1 MWSDRNTVK
10 CPLGTFSALAF
21 SRDDSLLAA
30 GTTKGW
36 VYLYQ
41 LVPEFAELNRAPIHS
56 KGINYIRFS
65 KDESDP
71 PGKPGNFLL
80 TCSDDATVVLRRVAD
95 LSNIRSYHGSLD
107 ALLCCDVSPQ
117 NDQIIAAG
125 LDTMLHLW
133 AATSD
138 IQLMFASAHTDVI
151 TSIHFSANADFAIS
165 SSFDGLCRIWS
176 VKQMIVL
183 KTFFWRNVDSV
194 MYARF
199 LPSELCFLAAGDD
212 GVLRIVDILGNRVV
226 GQCVGHSNDGN
237 PMSIHF
243 CTRRHGA
250 AGRIAEI
257 IVPSD
262 DGSVK
267 CWDFATQR
275 MLWDLQVG
283 GPGIVSLALAR
294 DGGMLAT
301 SSVSARTLRIW
312 KRR

>member
-1 MWSDRNTVK
+1 MWSEANAVE

-41 LVPEFAELNRAPIHS
+41 LVPTSVELNRAPIHS
-56 KGINYIRFS
+56 KGINHIRFS
-65 KDESDP
+65 KDESHP
-71 PGKPGNFLL
+71 PGKPSNFLL

-95 LSNIRSYHGSLD
+95 LSNISSYHGSLD
-107 ALLCCDVSPQ
+107 GLLCCDISPQ

-138 IQLMFASAHTDVI
+138 TQLTFASAHTDVI
-151 TSIHFSANADFAIS
+151 TSVHFNATADFAITS
-165 SSFDGLCRIWS
+165 SLDGLCRIWS
-176 VKQMIVL
+176 VKQMVVL
-183 KTFFWRNVDSV
+183 KTFFWRNMDSV
-194 MYARF
+194 MCARF
-199 LPSELCFLAAGDD
+199 LPSEFCFLAAGSDS
-212 GVLRIVDILGNRVV
+212 VLRIVDILENRVI
-226 GQCVGHSNDGN
+226 GQCVGHSNDET

-243 CTRRHGA
+243 CTRRQAGA
-250 AGRIAEI
+250 DRIVEL

-267 CWDFATQR
+267 CWDFATQKP
-275 MLWDLQVG
+275 LWQLQVG
-283 GPGIVSLALAR
+283 RPDIVRVALAG
-294 DGGMLAT
+294 DGEMLAT
-301 SSVSARTLRIW
+301 SCVSHRTLRVW